1 MNNELMQNEDF
12 IRCSTMIAEL
22 LMKYKAMEDKDAE
35 ESGMQET
42 ASCLYCMIV
51 LILFGVVLFQ
61 MFVIGAYSIN
71 GPLHISFLYG
81 KTYVLVRE
89 SY

>member
-35 ESGMQET
+35 EGGMQEE
-42 ASCLYCMIV
+42 ASCALLFFV
-51 LILFGVVLFQ
+51 SLLKSLLSSLIL
-61 MFVIGAYSIN
+61 
-71 GPLHISFLYG
+71 
-81 KTYVLVRE
+81 
-89 SY
+89 